1 MVDDL
6 FWTKAGQPI
15 PVEYVT
21 TPIRENGDLVGAV
34 GVFRD
39 ITERKAW
46 EEELQK
52 ANEQLKL
59 LVAGVEERNRQMT
72 LLNEIGDAL
81 QACQISEEAY
91 QVIRTFTPKF
101 FPTLAGGALYMRNHS
116 QNLFQEVG
124 VWGKSLLLE
133 KVFAPD
139 ECWALRRG
147 RLHLVDDPGTEMSC
161 GHVSQS
167 LQAGYLCVPLMAQNK
182 AMGILYL
189 QATGRIQSDLNE
201 PTVQIAATLAE
212 GIALALANLKLRET
226 LRSQAIRDSLTGL
239 FNRRYL
245 EETLERELHRVKRL
259 GIHLGVVMLDL
270 DHFKQYND
278 NFGHNAGDELLVALG
293 NLILSLVRAEDIPCR
308 FGGEEFLL
316 IIPGASLEVTL
327 GRAEQLRL
335 GVKQLHEQH
344 PGKFLHPVTISAGVA
359 VFPGNGASA
368 DVLIRAADAAL
379 YQAKREGRDRVVA
392 ADVDRALILS
402 CDHID
407 NLPFVGFVGADPCV
421 RP

>member
-1 MVDDL
+1 MTPQGMVAE
-6 FWTKAGQPI
+6 T
-15 PVEYVT
+15 
-21 TPIRENGDLVGAV
+21 
-34 GVFRD
+34 
-39 ITERKAW
+39 
-46 EEELQK
+46 
-52 ANEQLKL
+52 
-59 LVAGVEERNRQMT
+59 EERNRQMT
-72 LLNEIGDAL
+72 LLNEMGDVL
-81 QACQISEEAY
+81 QTCQSSEEAY
-91 QVIRTFTPKF
+91 QVIRNFTPKF
-101 FPTLAGGALYMRNHS
+101 FPTFAGGALYMLNHS

-124 VWGKSLLLE
+124 VWGKSLLSE

-147 RLHLVDDPGTEMSC
+147 RLHLVDDPGAEMSC
-161 GHVSQS
+161 RHVSQP
-167 LQAGYLCVPLMAQNK
+167 LQAGYLCVPLMAQSK

-189 QATGRIQSDLNE
+189 QATGLIPSDLKE
-201 PTVQIAATLAE
+201 PTTQIAATLGE
-212 GIALALANLKLRET
+212 GMASALANLKLRET
-226 LRSQAIRDSLTGL
+226 LQSQAIRDSLTGL

-259 GIHLGVVMLDL
+259 GFPLGVVMIDL

-293 NLILSLVRAEDIPCR
+293 HLILSLVRAEDIPCR

-344 PGKFLHPVTISAGVA
+344 PGKLLHPVTLSAGVA
-359 VFPGNGASA
+359 VFPGHGESA

-392 ADVDRALILS
+392 A
-402 CDHID
+402 
-407 NLPFVGFVGADPCV
+407 G
-421 RP
+421 

>member
-1 MVDDL
+1 MVDDIL
-6 FWTKAGQPI
+6 WTKKGQPL

-46 EEELQK
+46 EAELQK
-52 ANEQLKL
+52 ANKQLKM

-72 LLNEIGDAL
+72 LLNETGEVL
-81 QACQISEEAY
+81 QTCQTSEEAY
-91 QVIRTFTPKF
+91 QVIRNFTPKF
-101 FPTLAGGALYMRNHS
+101 FPTFAGGALFMLNPS
-116 QNLFQEVG
+116 KNLFQEVG
-124 VWGKSLLLE
+124 VWGKVLLLE

-139 ECWALRRG
+139 ECWAMRRG
-147 RLHLVDDPGTEMSC
+147 RLHQVDDPATEMSC
-161 GHVSQS
+161 GHIPQP
-167 LQAGYLCVPLMAQNK
+167 LQTGYLCVPLMAQGE

-189 QATGRIQSDLNE
+189 QASGLIPSDLKE
-201 PTVQIAATLAE
+201 PTAQIAATLAE

-245 EETLERELHRVKRL
+245 EETLERELHRVKRF
-259 GIHLGVVMLDL
+259 GIHLGVVMIDL

-278 NFGHNAGDELLVALG
+278 NFGHNAGDELLVALSH
-293 NLILSLVRAEDIPCR
+293 LILSLVRAEDIPCR

-316 IIPGASLEVTL
+316 ILPGASLEVTL
-327 GRAEQLRL
+327 ERAEQLRL
-335 GVKQLHEQH
+335 GVKQLHEQY

-368 DVLIRAADAAL
+368 DDLIRAADAAL
-379 YQAKREGRDRVVA
+379 YQAKKAGRDRVVA
-392 ADVDRALILS
+392 ADVDRA
-402 CDHID
+402 
-407 NLPFVGFVGADPCV
+407 
-421 RP
+421 